1 MNKLLRKNGYI
12 IQKFQNPKILFP
24 IKKIIKK
31 HFNRPDEYYCKLSIN
46 KFHNLALKCQNEIN
60 KLNIF
65 KKFYLY
71 EKKFLNKLF
80 LNDIPLFSSI
90 ITLRVV
96 RPINKLNPQ
105 TEQIGWHRETF
116 YGRNTYI
123 KDAMNLWI
131 PIDNVNKSNN
141 LRYIP
146 KSHLIDDKKI
156 IRRKFKPKAYFVK
169 KFSKAHKLGYPYQ
182 PKKIISGV
190 NLNKKKTFNVKTNS
204 YLIFSQLLVH
214 GNSLNLTNK
223 IRFAINTGMV
233 PKSKLKKNRIIDKRK
248 FNLKSKKNTLYKSF
262 I

>member
-1 MNKLLRKNGYI
+1 MNKLLKKNGYVV
-12 IQKFQNPKILFP
+12 KKIKNKNLLKP
-24 IKKIIKK
+24 IKKIIRKY
-31 HFNRPDEYYCKLSIN
+31 FNKETKYYSAISLK
-46 KFHNLALKCQNEIN
+46 KFHQIAIKCQNEIN
-60 KLNIF
+60 RTNFNEEFYNSEKTFF
-65 KKFYLY
+65 KKMF
-71 EKKFLNKLF
+71 K
-80 LNDIPLFSSI
+80 NDKIMISSI
-90 ITLRVV
+90 ITLRAV
-96 RPINKLNPQ
+96 RPNISFKQ
-105 TEQIGWHRETF
+105 EVEQIGWHRETF

-131 PIDNVNKSNN
+131 PIDNVNKNNN

-169 KFSKAHKLGYPYQ
+169 KFSNAHKLGYPYQ

-190 NLNKKKTFNVKTNS
+190 NLTKKKTFNIKTNS

-214 GNSLNLTNK
+214 GNSVNLTNK

-233 PKSKLKKNRIIDKRK
+233 QKSKLKKNRIVDKRK

>member
-1 MNKLLRKNGYI
+1 
-12 IQKFQNPKILFP
+12 
-24 IKKIIKK
+24 
-31 HFNRPDEYYCKLSIN
+31 
-46 KFHNLALKCQNEIN
+46 
-60 KLNIF
+60 
-65 KKFYLY
+65 
-71 EKKFLNKLF
+71 
-80 LNDIPLFSSI
+80 
-90 ITLRVV
+90 
-96 RPINKLNPQ
+96 
-105 TEQIGWHRETF
+105 
-116 YGRNTYI
+116 
-123 KDAMNLWI
+123 MNLWI